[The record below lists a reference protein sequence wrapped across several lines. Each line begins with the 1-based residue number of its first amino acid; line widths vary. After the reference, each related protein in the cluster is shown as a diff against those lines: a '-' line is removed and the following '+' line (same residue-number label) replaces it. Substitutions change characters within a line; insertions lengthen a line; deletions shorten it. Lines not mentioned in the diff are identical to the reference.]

1 MNLKTQKESRRLNLN
16 NMAKEISEESKFQ
29 ISVKTLISIVVAVAT
44 VISAYF
50 GLMAS
55 INSKFSELESQV
67 EKALELPKPGTGTYT
82 IDMGDPAASN
92 TWPPT
97 RMEFNMKDQM
107 ARNQIETLIKE
118 IDELKEEIK
127 LLRK

>member
-1 MNLKTQKESRRLNLN
+1 
-16 NMAKEISEESKFQ
+16 MAKELSEESKFQ
-29 ISVKTLISIVVAVAT
+29 ISVKTLITIIVAVAT

-55 INSKFSELESQV
+55 INSKFEELEDKV
-67 EKALELPKPGTGTYT
+67 ERALELPKPGTGTYT

-92 TWPPT
+92 SWPPT

-107 ARNQIETLIKE
+107 ARNQIDALVKE
-118 IDELKEEIK
+118 IDEMKEEIK
-127 LLRK
+127 ELRK

>member
-1 MNLKTQKESRRLNLN
+1 
-16 NMAKEISEESKFQ
+16 MAKELSEDSKFQ
-29 ISVKTLISIVVAVAT
+29 VSIKTLIAMTVAVAT

-55 INSKFSELESQV
+55 INSKFADLEIKVQ
-67 EKALELPKPGTGTYT
+67 EALEKPKPGTGIYT
-82 IDMGDPAASN
+82 IDMGDPAATN

-107 ARNQIETLIKE
+107 ARNKIDILYKE
-118 IDELKEEIK
+118 IDDINEEIK

>member
-1 MNLKTQKESRRLNLN
+1 
-16 NMAKEISEESKFQ
+16 MAKELSEDSKFQ
-29 ISVKTLISIVVAVAT
+29 ISIKTLVGIVVAVAT

-50 GLMAS
+50 GLIAN
-55 INSKFSELESQV
+55 IISKFSDLEVRVQ
-67 EKALELPKPGTGTYT
+67 EALEKPLPGTGTYT
-82 IDMGDPAASN
+82 IDMGDPAATN

-107 ARNQIETLIKE
+107 ARNQIDQLVKE
-118 IDELKEEIK
+118 IEDINEEIK

>member
-1 MNLKTQKESRRLNLN
+1 
-16 NMAKEISEESKFQ
+16 MAKELSEESKFQ
-29 ISVKTLISIVVAVAT
+29 ISIKTLISIVVAVVT
-44 VISAYF
+44 VVSAYF

-55 INSKFSELESQV
+55 INSKFAELEGKV
-67 EKALELPKPGTGTYT
+67 ERALELPKPGTGTYT
-82 IDMGDPAASN
+82 IDMGDPAATN

-107 ARNQIETLIKE
+107 ARNQINAVIKE
-118 IDELKEEIK
+118 VDEMKEEIK

>member
-1 MNLKTQKESRRLNLN
+1 
-16 NMAKEISEESKFQ
+16 MAKELSEDSKFQ
-29 ISVKTLISIVVAVAT
+29 ISIKTLIAIVVAVAT

-50 GLMAS
+50 GLMAT
-55 INSKFSELESQV
+55 INSKFGELELKV
-67 EKALELPKPGTGTYT
+67 NEALELPKPGTGTYT
-82 IDMGDPAASN
+82 IDMGDPAATN

-107 ARNQIETLIKE
+107 ARNQIDQLVKE
-118 IDELKEEIK
+118 IEELNEEIK

>member
-1 MNLKTQKESRRLNLN
+1 
-16 NMAKEISEESKFQ
+16 MAKELSEDSKFN

-44 VISAYF
+44 IISAYF
-50 GLMAS
+50 GLMGT
-55 INSKFSELESQV
+55 INSKFSELENQV
-67 EKALELPKPGTGTYT
+67 EKALELPKPGTGTYV
-82 IDMGDPAASN
+82 IDMADPAATN

-107 ARNQIETLIKE
+107 ARNQIDMLVKE
-118 IDELKEEIK
+118 IDEIKEEIK

>member
-1 MNLKTQKESRRLNLN
+1 
-16 NMAKEISEESKFQ
+16 MAKEISEESKFQ

-55 INSKFSELESQV
+55 INSKFAELEGKV
-67 EKALELPKPGTGTYT
+67 ERALELPKPGTGTYT

-92 TWPPT
+92 SWPPT

-107 ARNQIETLIKE
+107 ARNQIDALVKE
-118 IDELKEEIK
+118 IDEMKEEIK

>member
-1 MNLKTQKESRRLNLN
+1 MTKEL
-16 NMAKEISEESKFQ
+16 SEESKFQ
-29 ISVKTLISIVVAVAT
+29 ISIKTLIGIVVAVAT

-55 INSKFSELESQV
+55 INSKFSELEVKIQ
-67 EKALELPKPGTGTYT
+67 EALELPKPGTGTYV
-82 IDMGDPAASN
+82 IDMGDPAATN

-107 ARNQIETLIKE
+107 ARNKIDALVKE
-118 IDELKEEIK
+118 VDELKEEIK
-127 LLRK
+127 ELR

>member
-1 MNLKTQKESRRLNLN
+1 
-16 NMAKEISEESKFQ
+16 MAKEISEESKFQ
-29 ISVKTLISIVVAVAT
+29 ISIKTLISIVAAVAMI
-44 VISAYF
+44 ISAYF

-55 INSKFSELESQV
+55 INSKFIDLEGKVQ
-67 EKALELPKPGTGTYT
+67 EALEKPKPGTGTYT

-107 ARNQIETLIKE
+107 ARNQIDMLIKE
-118 IDELKEEIK
+118 IDEMKADIK
-127 LLRK
+127 DLRK

>member
-1 MNLKTQKESRRLNLN
+1 
-16 NMAKEISEESKFQ
+16 MAKEISEESKFQ
-29 ISVKTLISIVVAVAT
+29 ISIKTLIGIVVAVAT

-55 INSKFSELESQV
+55 INSKFVDLESKVQ
-67 EKALELPKPGTGTYT
+67 EALEKPKPGTGTYV

-107 ARNQIETLIKE
+107 ARNQIDMLIKE
-118 IDELKEEIK
+118 IDEMKADIK
-127 LLRK
+127 DLRK

>member
-1 MNLKTQKESRRLNLN
+1 
-16 NMAKEISEESKFQ
+16 MAKELSEDSKFQ
-29 ISVKTLISIVVAVAT
+29 ISVKTLVSIVAAVVAV
-44 VISAYF
+44 VSAYF

-55 INSKFSELESQV
+55 INSKFTELESKV
-67 EKALELPKPGTGTYT
+67 EQALELPKPGTGTYT
-82 IDMGDPAASN
+82 IDMGDPAATN

-107 ARNQIETLIKE
+107 ARNQIDQIIKDLDY
-118 IDELKEEIK
+118 IKDEIK

>member
-1 MNLKTQKESRRLNLN
+1 
-16 NMAKEISEESKFQ
+16 MAKEISEESKFQ
-29 ISVKTLISIVVAVAT
+29 ISVKTLISIVVADAT

-55 INSKFSELESQV
+55 INSKFAELESKV

-107 ARNQIETLIKE
+107 ARNKIDGLVKE
-118 IDELKEEIK
+118 MDEMKEEIK
-127 LLRK
+127 LLRQ

>member
-1 MNLKTQKESRRLNLN
+1 
-16 NMAKEISEESKFQ
+16 MAKELSEDSKFQ
-29 ISVKTLISIVVAVAT
+29 ISVKTLVSIVVAVVT
-44 VISAYF
+44 VVSAYF

-55 INSKFSELESQV
+55 INSKFSELEGQV
-67 EKALELPKPGTGTYT
+67 QKALELPKPGTGTYT
-82 IDMGDPAASN
+82 IDMGDPAATN

-107 ARNQIETLIKE
+107 ARNQIDQIIKDLDY
-118 IDELKEEIK
+118 IKDEIK

>member
-1 MNLKTQKESRRLNLN
+1 
-16 NMAKEISEESKFQ
+16 MAKELSEDSKFQ
-29 ISVKTLISIVVAVAT
+29 ISVKTLIAIVMAVAT

-50 GLMAS
+50 GLMAT
-55 INSKFSELESQV
+55 INSKFTELESQV
-67 EKALELPKPGTGTYT
+67 ERALELPKPGTGTYT
-82 IDMGDPAASN
+82 IDMGDPAATN

-107 ARNQIETLIKE
+107 ARNKIDVLTKE
-118 IDELKEEIK
+118 IEDLNEEIK

>member
-1 MNLKTQKESRRLNLN
+1 
-16 NMAKEISEESKFQ
+16 MAKELSEESKFQ
-29 ISVKTLISIVVAVAT
+29 ISVKTLITIVVAVAT

-55 INSKFSELESQV
+55 INSKFEELEDKV
-67 EKALELPKPGTGTYT
+67 ERALELPKPGTGTYT

-92 TWPPT
+92 SWPPT

-107 ARNQIETLIKE
+107 ARNQIDALVKE
-118 IDELKEEIK
+118 IDEMKEEIK

>member
-1 MNLKTQKESRRLNLN
+1 MT
-16 NMAKEISEESKFQ
+16 
-29 ISVKTLISIVVAVAT
+29 VAVAT

-55 INSKFSELESQV
+55 INSKFADLELKVQE
-67 EKALELPKPGTGTYT
+67 ALEKPKPGTGIYT
-82 IDMGDPAASN
+82 IDMGDPAATN

-107 ARNQIETLIKE
+107 ARNKIDAVIKE
-118 IDELKEEIK
+118 MDELKDEIK

>member
-1 MNLKTQKESRRLNLN
+1 MP
-16 NMAKEISEESKFQ
+16 KEISEESKFQ
-29 ISVKTLISIVVAVAT
+29 ISIKTLIGIVVAVAT

-55 INSKFSELESQV
+55 INSKFSELEIKIQR
-67 EKALELPKPGTGTYT
+67 ALELPKPGTGTYV

-107 ARNQIETLIKE
+107 ARNKIDVLTKQIEDLN
-118 IDELKEEIK
+118 EEIK

>member
-1 MNLKTQKESRRLNLN
+1 
-16 NMAKEISEESKFQ
+16 MAKELSEESKFQ
-29 ISVKTLISIVVAVAT
+29 ISIKTLITIVVGVAT

-55 INSKFSELESQV
+55 INSKFVELEDKV
-67 EKALELPKPGTGTYT
+67 EEALEKPKPGTGTYT

-107 ARNQIETLIKE
+107 ARNQIDALVKE
-118 IDELKEEIK
+118 IDELKEEVK
-127 LLRK
+127 ELRK

>member
-1 MNLKTQKESRRLNLN
+1 
-16 NMAKEISEESKFQ
+16 MAKELSEESKFQ
-29 ISVKTLISIVVAVAT
+29 ISIKTLVSIVAAVAMI
-44 VISAYF
+44 ISAYF

-55 INSKFSELESQV
+55 INSKFVDLEGKVQ
-67 EKALELPKPGTGTYT
+67 EALEKPKPGTGTYT

-107 ARNQIETLIKE
+107 ARNQIDMLIKE
-118 IDELKEEIK
+118 IDEMKEDIK
-127 LLRK
+127 SLR

>member
-1 MNLKTQKESRRLNLN
+1 MSKEL
-16 NMAKEISEESKFQ
+16 SEESKFQ
-29 ISVKTLISIVVAVAT
+29 ISVKTLISIVVAVVT
-44 VISAYF
+44 VVSAYF

-55 INSKFSELESQV
+55 INSKFVELEDKV

-82 IDMGDPAASN
+82 IDMGDPAATN

-107 ARNQIETLIKE
+107 ARNKIDAVAKE
-118 IDELKEEIK
+118 VDEMKEEIK
-127 LLRK
+127 SLRQ